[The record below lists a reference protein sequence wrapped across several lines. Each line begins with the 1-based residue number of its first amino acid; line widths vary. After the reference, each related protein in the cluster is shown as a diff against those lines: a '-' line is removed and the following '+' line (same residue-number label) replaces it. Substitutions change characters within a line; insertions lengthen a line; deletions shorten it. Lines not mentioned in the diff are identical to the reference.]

1 MFDREQALKDA
12 MEVFWTRGYD
22 GASLEDLQ
30 KAMGGISPP
39 SFYAAFGS
47 KEALFREVVTRYRTS
62 MGERVL
68 KALMA
73 PSVRDGIEGMM
84 RAAIE
89 TFLENPKAPGCV
101 IVLSAINNTRTSKEV
116 HAFLRNMRCEGNEMI
131 KARLAEAVK
140 AGELPSGL
148 KLDEIADFYTTF
160 MHGLAIRARDGA
172 TKAQMIAAANGAMAA
187 WPELTRPKKVRR
199 RQ

>member
-1 MFDREQALKDA
+1 MFDREQALKHA
-12 MEVFWTRGYD
+12 MDVFWTRGYD

-47 KEALFREVVTRYRTS
+47 KEALFREVVTLYRTS

-73 PSVRDGIEGMM
+73 PMVRDGIEGMM

-101 IVLSAINNTRTSKEV
+101 IVLSAINNTRTSQEV

>member
-73 PSVRDGIEGMM
+73 PMVRDGIEGMM